1 MKKMADDNTPVKSRA
16 FIPESSSRLFCAV
29 CFENLPN
36 KYKTPKD
43 NSLLL
48 WKQDERTDAC
58 KIIEKYLETQ
68 FSKDTDFHVVC
79 KPCHRAAKNA
89 IRTLQKKKDA
99 LATGQKEIVPH
110 HLCTE
115 IKRGLPSDVKQPTTE
130 GNVHYKS
137 RRTFPLL
144 LFASAPFSAAAVFK

>member
-48 WKQDERTDAC
+48 WKQDGRTDAC

-68 FSKDTDFHVVC
+68 FSKETDFHVVC

-89 IRTLQKKKDA
+89 IETLQKKKDA
-99 LATGQKEIVPH
+99 LATGRKEIVPH
-110 HLCTE
+110 QNLNAGYSPELINIHEGPRVTSVFP
-115 IKRGLPSDVKQPTTE
+115 PSSSSPP
-130 GNVHYKS
+130 
-137 RRTFPLL
+137 PL
-144 LFASAPFSAAAVFK
+144 FSAAAVFK